1 MSSYILNCISDL
13 QEHIYKTIKEAYYMS
28 AGLASRHVVGFGD
41 LNINMRVGI
50 KRELLQTPEGASI
63 RCQSGIIASDDKAN

>member
-1 MSSYILNCISDL
+1 
-13 QEHIYKTIKEAYYMS
+13 MS

-41 LNINMRVGI
+41 LNINMCVGI